1 MTEGKTAPV
10 EGGDRTAFVVTGAA
24 SGIGLAVVEQ
34 LLADEPGSV
43 VTAVDKSTDGL
54 EALAKTHPD
63 VRTAVCDVTDQQA
76 VHGVIAEAARAGR
89 LVGLVNAAG
98 NSATKPSAELTHDDL
113 HALFAVHVEAS
124 LFAAQATA
132 SEIRRHGAGGSI
144 VNFSS
149 VAEGFGWPRRLPYAI
164 AKAAISAMT
173 RTLAVEW
180 AEHAIRVNAVAP
192 GYVDTPMLAAL
203 TASHAFDAAERIEM
217 HALRRFAE
225 PREIADVVGFL
236 LSPRSSF
243 MTGETVKVDGGFS
256 VKR

>member
-1 MTEGKTAPV
+1 MTA
-10 EGGDRTAFVVTGAA
+10 RAFVVTGAA

-34 LLADEPGSV
+34 LLADEPHAA
-43 VTAVDKSTDGL
+43 VTALDKSVEGL
-54 EALAKTHPD
+54 EALAKVHPN
-63 VRTAVCDVTDQQA
+63 VRPVVCDVTDQRA
-76 VHGVIAEAARAGR
+76 VRGVIGEVACRER

-98 NSATKPSAELTHDDL
+98 NSATKPSLELTRTDL
-113 HALFAVHVEAS
+113 HDVFAVHFEAALFAS
-124 LFAAQATA
+124 QAAAA
-132 SEIRRHGAGGSI
+132 EMRAHRAGGSI

-149 VAEGFGWPRRLPYAI
+149 VAESFGWPRRLPYAI
-164 AKAAISAMT
+164 SKAAISAMT

-180 AEHAIRVNAVAP
+180 AEHGIRVNAVAP
-192 GYVDTPMLAAL
+192 GYVNTPMLAAL

-217 HALRRFAE
+217 HATRRFAE
-225 PREIADVVGFL
+225 PREIASVVAFL